1 MKKVKQLV
9 DMLLAI
15 VCLNLVGCQVSNE
28 AKPQEETKVE
38 EKSSKV
44 IADTQWSDT
53 MKIHWNHR
61 VYLPKEYEENSD
73 KEYPVLYML
82 HGWGGN
88 LTNTTDEA
96 RIDSQKILDNLI
108 DNKEIEPMIVVF
120 VDGFNSFYV
129 DGPTFKME
137 SAIVNDLIPFI
148 DSKYKT
154 LDNSKNRAIAGIS
167 MGGYGALNI
176 GLSNSDMFKSI
187 GLMSPAIWDKMEEGN
202 LIYGS
207 QLVDYYYENSYQ
219 NIMNDV
225 KSKDIDIFTYHG
237 KNDETIT
244 YDNVERFVSYST
256 DAGFEVKYE
265 LQDEG
270 PHAWPTWGEM
280 YPKVLK
286 DISNSFNK

>member
-9 DMLLAI
+9 AMLLAI

-28 AKPQEETKVE
+28 PKPQEEAKVE

-44 IADTQWSDT
+44 IADTKWSDT

-148 DSKYKT
+148 DSKYRT

-176 GLSNSDMFKSI
+176 GLSNSDMFDSI
-187 GLMSPAIWDKMEEGN
+187 GLMSPAIWDKIEEGN
-202 LIYGS
+202 IIYGS
-207 QLVDYYYENSYQ
+207 PLVDYYYENSYE
-219 NIMNDV
+219 NIMDDV

-237 KNDETIT
+237 KDDETIT
-244 YDNVERFVSYST
+244 YDNIEKFVSYSK
-256 DAGFEVKYE
+256 DSGFEVKYE

-270 PHAWPTWGEM
+270 PHAWPTWREM